1 MNPPDPASGRSGRR
15 EEGPTSPGPP
25 GSTVFSLEGRPA
37 PGLYFAAWLLSS
49 GGLAL
54 LFIGLLTGS
63 DIGRA
68 LLILGGMAA
77 LGIGLAA
84 GAGYQVVAR
93 RSRRAWRYRGP
104 APLLLFG
111 IVICLST
118 LVSIIPLAGGL
129 LRADAPWGFLLGLVL
144 VAGAYLL
151 VVWLFVVRS
160 RALGPRRMGWPTG
173 AKGRPA
179 QILRDI
185 GIGAG
190 VMLPVTFA
198 ILVLGALVGGLL
210 GIEAPSVLPTP
221 TGSGEALAVA
231 FGAALVAPIGEEIFF
246 RGFALSAWRADLGER
261 AALVRSAVFFALVH
275 IVNITTD
282 DFARGAAQALLQF
295 SIIVPLGLVLGVLF
309 LRRGLMAAIAAH
321 VTYNSLLLVL
331 LLLASRAQ
339 AVGQA

>member
-1 MNPPDPASGRSGRR
+1 MIPPDPASDPSGHPGEAPR
-15 EEGPTSPGPP
+15 PGPP
-25 GSTVFSLEGRPA
+25 GSSIFSLEGRPA
-37 PGLYFAAWLLSS
+37 AGLYFAAWLLSAC
-49 GGLAL
+49 GLAA
-54 LFIGLLTGS
+54 LFIGSLTHW
-63 DIGRA
+63 DLARA

-77 LGIGLAA
+77 LAVGLAA
-84 GAGYQVVAR
+84 AAGYQIVAR
-93 RSRRAWRYRGP
+93 RDRRAWRYRGP

-118 LVSIIPLAGGL
+118 LVSIVPLAGGL
-129 LRADAPWGFLLGLVL
+129 LRTGGPWGFLLGLVL

-151 VVWLFVVRS
+151 VVWLFVVRTRS
-160 RALGPRRMGWPTG
+160 LGPGRMGWPTG
-173 AKGRPA
+173 ARGRPA
-179 QILRDI
+179 RILRDI

-190 VMLPVTFA
+190 VMLPVTFG
-198 ILVLGALVGGLL
+198 ILAWTALVGGLL
-210 GIEAPSVLPTP
+210 GIEAPRVLPTP

-231 FGAALVAPIGEEIFF
+231 LGAALVAPIGEEIFF

-295 SIIVPLGLVLGVLF
+295 SVIVPLGLVLGLLF
-309 LRRGLMAAIAAH
+309 LRRGLSAAIAAH
-321 VTYNSLLLVL
+321 VTYNSLLLAL
-331 LLLASRAQ
+331 LLLASRTQ